1 MEGIREQE
9 ERGDDHGLHSC
20 HVVRGDWRL
29 RDLSRFFW
37 MDGDGIYG
45 FLSVKMFGV
54 FMVVV
59 VFKIVVYVMATFTCS
74 IVNLVI
80 VFWLSS

>member
-1 MEGIREQE
+1 MVFC
-9 ERGDDHGLHSC
+9 L
-20 HVVRGDWRL
+20 
-29 RDLSRFFW
+29 
-37 MDGDGIYG
+37 
-45 FLSVKMFGV
+45 KMFGV